1 MHKNLRKVWT
11 WLIAASMA
19 VSVTACSGVSAT
31 GGAESGA
38 APASSAAAADT
49 VAAAGSEAS
58 GAETG
63 AAGSKE
69 ITLPAVGDE
78 LFGFQVTDITPY
90 PQKNAQLVSLDH
102 L

>member
-1 MHKNLRKVWT
+1 MHKNLRKAWT

-19 VSVTACSGVSAT
+19 VSVTACSGVPAT

-38 APASSAAAADT
+38 APASSAAAAE
-49 VAAAGSEAS
+49 AEAS
-58 GAETG
+58 GA
-63 AAGSKE
+63 AGGKE

-78 LFGFQVTDITPY
+78 LFGFRVTDITPF